1 MKTEKTEKAELM
13 TMLPALRRFA
23 YSLTHS
29 VPDADDLVQNT
40 IERVLTRVMPEDVEI
55 AKWTFRICRNLW
67 IDEYRAEKV
76 RKEAAHKPELH
87 QRQTFE
93 GEQQIMREMD
103 LTAVGKAMQQLP
115 DDQLVVLSMVAV
127 QGCSYKE
134 VAEALDIPLG
144 TVMSRLARARIGLNE
159 IVNASERPMER
170 ASEVTGSP
178 SSPREVH

>member
-1 MKTEKTEKAELM
+1 MKTEKAELM
-13 TMLPALRRFA
+13 AILPALRRFA

-40 IERVLTRVMPEDVEI
+40 VERVLTRTMPDDVEI
-55 AKWTFRICRNLW
+55 AKWAFRICRNIW
-67 IDEYRAEKV
+67 IDEYRAQKV
-76 RKEAAHKPELH
+76 RDAAVHNPELH

-93 GEQQIMREMD
+93 GEQQIMQEMN
-103 LTAVGKAMQQLP
+103 LSSVGKAMQQLP

-134 VAEALDIPLG
+134 VAQALDIPLG

-159 IVNASERPMER
+159 IIHASDVTDSPM
-170 ASEVTGSP
+170 
-178 SSPREVH
+178 SPREVH